1 MADDDNNNSGDV
13 NVTSSRD
20 ASAPLTSLRFVV
32 PVAALIALNLVV
44 VVGNSLVVAAVSTQT
59 FVRHLVLFRRPK
71 YSTDVKLSKNGSSG
85 TGMYRQNSGMQQ
97 SRDRGR
103 VHASQ
108 AAHRHQHVHAPTVH
122 LT

>member
-13 NVTSSRD
+13 NVTSSLD

-59 FVRHLVLFRRPK
+59 FVRHLV
-71 YSTDVKLSKNGSSG
+71 SV
-85 TGMYRQNSGMQQ
+85 
-97 SRDRGR
+97 
-103 VHASQ
+103 
-108 AAHRHQHVHAPTVH
+108 
-122 LT
+122 

>member
-44 VVGNSLVVAAVSTQT
+44 VVGNSLVVAAGRLHTNVCPSPGIC
-59 FVRHLVLFRRPK
+59 L
-71 YSTDVKLSKNGSSG
+71 D
-85 TGMYRQNSGMQQ
+85 
-97 SRDRGR
+97 DRNT
-103 VHASQ
+103 V
-108 AAHRHQHVHAPTVH
+108 PTSN
-122 LT
+122 